1 MISDAIIRRSYWM
14 KILSYLNAQYTIPSV
29 SRVSEHELR
38 TTTRLHCHFRSLH
51 FAKMLLHI
59 ATVAVLVNIAI
70 IELDSFYSLPPKK
83 NSDMDFLSDESPLH
97 RVFVYGTLKRGEP
110 NHSLMKD
117 TANGYAKFLGLGKT
131 TVQYPLVIGT
141 KYNIPLLLKK
151 PNTGNYVLG
160 EIYDV
165 DSSMLK
171 RLDELE
177 EHPRFYERT
186 EETVLLASEAA
197 LNPKKTFEEASEST
211 KAWIYFL
218 PKFKSSLLDDT
229 MYESYSNNGSHG
241 QKYCENYEEAASLD
255 DVL

>member
-1 MISDAIIRRSYWM
+1 
-14 KILSYLNAQYTIPSV
+14 
-29 SRVSEHELR
+29 
-38 TTTRLHCHFRSLH
+38 
-51 FAKMLLHI
+51 MLLHI

-83 NSDMDFLSDESPLH
+83 NSDIDFLSDESPLH

-110 NHSLMKD
+110 NHGLMKD
-117 TANGYAKFLGLGKT
+117 TAHGYAKFLGLGKT
-131 TVQYPLVIGT
+131 TIQYPLVIAT
-141 KYNIPLLLKK
+141 KYNIPFLLKK
-151 PNTGNYVLG
+151 PNTGNYVFG

-165 DSSMLK
+165 DSNMLK

-177 EHPRFYERT
+177 EHPKLYERT
-186 EETVLLASEAA
+186 EETVLLASKAA
-197 LNPKKTFEEASEST
+197 LKLGKTFEEVNEST

-218 PKFKSSLLDDT
+218 PKFKSSLLDGA

-241 QKYCENYEEAASLD
+241 LKYCENYEEAASLD